1 MVLYTSFK
9 VKDSLWVSQNT
20 SIFKLENLVLIE
32 KDATWEV
39 WVKSMGSEVKDFCH
53 LNKRF

>member
-39 WVKSMGSEVKDFCH
+39 WVKNMGSEVKDFCH